1 MSPWLWEVG
10 LPLMAALSLA
20 ESSFLV
26 CCELGGKKKKEK
38 NSGPKIN
45 FNFKPVKL
53 TELEMYT
60 LPLSNLHCSAVFC
73 MKRRFWSSS

>member
-1 MSPWLWEVG
+1 
-10 LPLMAALSLA
+10 MALGRGSASDGCFVFTV

-26 CCELGGKKKKEK
+26 CCELGGKKKKKEK
-38 NSGPKIN
+38 NSSPKIN